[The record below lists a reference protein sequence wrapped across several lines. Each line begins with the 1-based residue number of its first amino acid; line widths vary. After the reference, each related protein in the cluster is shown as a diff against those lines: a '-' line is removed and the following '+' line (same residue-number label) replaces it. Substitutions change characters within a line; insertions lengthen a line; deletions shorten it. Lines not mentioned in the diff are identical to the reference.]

1 MQDDTPLHMAAANG
15 HADTVDELMLLRAD
29 PRATNGRVCDL
40 ALLQNHEIGSSAELG
55 AMKACQGQRF
65 LFVHRDPAISLR
77 TAACSG
83 VLGLPRVRVVS
94 MPH

>member
-55 AMKACQGQRF
+55 AM
-65 LFVHRDPAISLR
+65 
-77 TAACSG
+77 
-83 VLGLPRVRVVS
+83 
-94 MPH
+94 